1 MGDTITIVLVESK
14 QPISRYICSGRVSL
28 ENMSIRGSNET
39 YQYIKRDIIS
49 ISGISIESKR
59 HYQ

>member
-1 MGDTITIVLVESK
+1 MGDTITIILVESK

-28 ENMSIRGSNET
+28 ENMSIRRSNET

-49 ISGISIESKR
+49 ILEVA
-59 HYQ
+59 YQ

>member
-49 ISGISIESKR
+49 IL
-59 HYQ
+59 

>member
-14 QPISRYICSGRVSL
+14 QPISRYICSRRVSL
-28 ENMSIRGSNET
+28 ENKSIRRSNET